1 MRKPKSKQR
10 IVLRTIIPEIMLEV
24 FFCNVGDGDAILL
37 REFREGVRDYNI
49 LVDAGRPYLE
59 PKQGSLRKEAIY
71 YLKARGIDH
80 LDRMIL
86 THLHIDHIGGAL
98 RILNAIPTE
107 SLTVLNLPPQDAE
120 WVAQSFESADK
131 AVNGLCYA
139 LNIFRDI
146 TERAKELGC
155 CLETAFPGE
164 IALSDRLTMTTYLP
178 RNEIILR
185 QQSVFN
191 RLYRNEP
198 VDYDE
203 CYRVSKERNHSSL
216 MLGFIYAGRPYSSGG
231 RFVNG
236 VSYGAKREQVGGN
249 ASNLRRN
256 TAARSQEDD
265 RLMLLAREQAEALYA
280 RTNDDHYRNDVA
292 RQNVLDMQT
301 ELQHT
306 LTTLH
311 DRYGYDVGAMQRSL
325 DSMVLVNQTKNELS
339 ANARQI
345 VNANG
350 IKTQGGGDQDASR

>member
-37 REFREGVRDYNI
+37 REFREGIRDYNI

-216 MLGFIYAGRPYSSGG
+216 MLGFIYAGRH
-231 RFVNG
+231 V
-236 VSYGAKREQVGGN
+236 
-249 ASNLRRN
+249 
-256 TAARSQEDD
+256 
-265 RLMLLAREQAEALYA
+265 LL
-280 RTNDDHYRNDVA
+280 TG
-292 RQNVLDMQT
+292 
-301 ELQHT
+301 
-306 LTTLH
+306 
-311 DRYGYDVGAMQRSL
+311 DRYGFDWE
-325 DSMVLVNQTKNELS
+325 NEPIPSCDILKLPHHGDRKS
-339 ANARQI
+339 ITEPLLIRLHPRYAVVSCQNDPNARKERPSAETFAFVQKTVPVALCTENRAMPI
-345 VNANG
+345 FDAATYNG
-350 IKTQGGGDQDASR
+350 IRFEISDEGEITCEIE